1 MPNASSLIRSAL
13 LSVVLVSA
21 NLLGTAVVLRAE
33 DKDERIVPG
42 YWAVED
48 IKEGMKGFGKTVMHG
63 TDIEKFEVEVLGVQ
77 RNYSPGRDVVLVRL
91 SGCRLEHTGV
101 IAGMSGSPIYVDGK
115 LLGAVAFT
123 WPFGKEPIAGVT
135 PFAQMVSF
143 AGNLRNEYLADARAG
158 QQTASLP
165 NLKVWEHEFRSP
177 FVPKP
182 QPALANSNTV
192 LGMSRI
198 KMPLV
203 VSGFSPN
210 SMTLLTELMEPLDMM
225 PVMAGGAAAD
235 VLDAAGDKPLEP
247 GSPLC
252 VAMVTGDFDISGVGT
267 VTHIEGDRIYGFG
280 HPMFGLGKC
289 DFPLMNGYIHVVHPR
304 QTISVKMA
312 SPLRTVGVIDTD
324 VSTCVAGRI
333 GQRPH
338 MVPMELSIK
347 RQGHPAPHNYKVE
360 IARQKD
366 MFATMVFNV
375 LVGAIDTE
383 GNLPEEMTMKVSTTI
398 ESKGHDPITISD
410 VYAGDQYSGAFA
422 PMSVYNIVPN
432 ILGILARNPFEEIE
446 FESIRTSTEILD
458 GRNSASIERVRLS
471 SDIFEPGDKLVAQVE
486 LEPYKGAPQRVEIS
500 LDLPANM
507 PPGVYQ
513 AFVCDSMTS
522 VRSDLRNQPHLLQP
536 QNLDQLYRVVQMQ
549 VAERRTNL
557 YLRVMTR
564 ELGVALEG
572 QAMPNLPLSMAQIL
586 TTRRRSGVLP
596 IRSELVSKTETP
608 FVIQGAQALPF
619 QVVSDKKVN
628 Q

>member
-1 MPNASSLIRSAL
+1 MRSIL
-13 LSVVLVSA
+13 LSQRFLIAASLLTILAAAGSA
-21 NLLGTAVVLRAE
+21 D
-33 DKDERIVPG
+33 DKIVPG

-48 IKEGMKGFGKTVMHG
+48 IKEGMRGFGKTVMHG
-63 TDIEKFEVEVLGVQ
+63 AEIEKFEVEVLGVQ
-77 RNYSPGRDVVLVRL
+77 RNSSPGRDIVLVRL
-91 SGCRLEHTGV
+91 SGCRLEQTGV

-115 LLGAVAFT
+115 LLGAVAYT

-143 AGNLRNEYLADARAG
+143 AGNLRNDYLADARGA
-158 QQTASLP
+158 QATASLP
-165 NLKVWEHEFRSP
+165 NLRIWEHDFRSTLLN
-177 FVPKP
+177 KP
-182 QPALANSNTV
+182 QPALADSNTV

-203 VSGFSPN
+203 VSGFSRN
-210 SMTLLTELMEPLDMM
+210 SISTLAEALEPLQMM
-225 PVMAGGAAAD
+225 PLMGGAAAGD
-235 VLDAAGDKPLEP
+235 VLDAADKPLEP

-267 VTHIEGDRIYGFG
+267 VTHVEGDRVYGFG

-289 DFPLMNGYIHVVHPR
+289 EFPLMTGYIHVVHPR
-304 QTISVKMA
+304 QTVSVKMA

-338 MVPMELSIK
+338 MVPMELAIK
-347 RQGHPAPHNYKVE
+347 RQGQPAPHAYKVE

-383 GNLPEEMTMKVSTTI
+383 GNLPDEMTMKLEATI
-398 ESKGHDPITISD
+398 QPKGHDPITISD
-410 VYAGDQYSGAFA
+410 IYAGDQFSGAFA
-422 PMSVYNIVPN
+422 PPSVYGIIPN
-432 ILGILARNPFEEIE
+432 VLSILLRNPFEEVEI
-446 FESIRTSTEILD
+446 ESIRATTEIID
-458 GRNSASIERVRLS
+458 GRNSATIEQVRLNS
-471 SDIFEPGDKLVAQVE
+471 ELFEPGDKLTVQVE
-486 LEPYKGAPQRVEIS
+486 LEPYKGGPQRIEAS
-500 LDLPANM
+500 LDLPANL
-507 PPGVYQ
+507 PPGIYQ
-513 AFVCDSMTS
+513 VMVCDSMTS
-522 VRSDLRNQPHLLQP
+522 IRSDLRNQPHLLQP
-536 QNLDQLYRVVQMQ
+536 QNLDQMIRMLQIQ
-549 VAERRTNL
+549 VAERRSNL

-596 IRSELVSKTETP
+596 VRSELVSKTETP
-608 FVIQGAQALPF
+608 FVIQGAQVLPF
-619 QVVSDKKVN
+619 QVVGDKKFN